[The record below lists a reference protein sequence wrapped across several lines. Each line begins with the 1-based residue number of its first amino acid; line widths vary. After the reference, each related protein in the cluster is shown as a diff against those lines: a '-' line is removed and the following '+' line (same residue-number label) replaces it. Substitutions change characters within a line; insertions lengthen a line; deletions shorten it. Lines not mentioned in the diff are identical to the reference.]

1 MFTALTIAGSDPSG
15 GAGIQGDLKTFTA
28 HGVYGMAVV
37 TSLTAQNTTG
47 VSGVFDVPAEFVASQ
62 LEAVLCD
69 MPVGAVKMGM
79 LSSAGIIDAI
89 VRIMEVS
96 KLTNLVVD
104 PVMVA
109 SSGDPLIAD
118 DAVDALKERL
128 IPRATLIT
136 PNIPEA
142 ERLLGTR
149 IESVDAMRDAVR
161 ALQEL
166 SPWSVLLK
174 GGHLEGGHL
183 EGSDV
188 VDLFGCMGDLVE
200 YRSPRIDTP
209 HTHGT
214 GCALAAGI
222 AAQLARGTALRDAIG
237 KAREFVRRGLE
248 QAVVLGRGNS
258 PLNHLATSTE

>member
-1 MFTALTIAGSDPSG
+1 
-15 GAGIQGDLKTFTA
+15 
-28 HGVYGMAVV
+28 
-37 TSLTAQNTTG
+37 
-47 VSGVFDVPAEFVASQ
+47 
-62 LEAVLCD
+62 
-69 MPVGAVKMGM
+69 MPIGAVKTGM
-79 LSSAGIIDAI
+79 LSSAKIIDAI
-89 VRIMEVS
+89 AKIMKVS

-118 DAVDALKERL
+118 DAVAVLKERL

-142 ERLLGTR
+142 ERLLGMGMR
-149 IESVDAMRDAVR
+149 IESVDAMRDAAL

-174 GGHLEGGHL
+174 GGHLKGDE
-183 EGSDV
+183 V
-188 VDLFGCMGDLVE
+188 VDLFCCMGDIVE

-222 AAQLARGTALRDAIG
+222 AAQLARGTELRDAIA
-237 KAREFVRRGLE
+237 KARDFVRRGLE
-248 QAVVLGRGNS
+248 QGVALGKGNN
-258 PLNHLATSTE
+258 PINHLVAGHTRSVNQSTPQSR